1 MIRFLDMRKI
11 TESFQP
17 AIGEAVAR
25 VVQSGNY
32 IRGNEVQQF
41 EEAYAAFTGTAH
53 CVSVGNG
60 FDALR
65 LIFKAWILS
74 GVMRE
79 GDEVI
84 VPANTYIASVLAVTE
99 NRLVPVLVEP
109 DIDTLVIDPA
119 RIEEK
124 ISSRT
129 KAVMVVHLYGRNA
142 MHPGIYALAERHR
155 LKVVEDNAQ
164 AAGCFS
170 GVRRTG
176 SLGDAAA
183 HSFFPTKNLGALG
196 DAGAVT
202 TNDSGLAQAVH
213 TLGNYGSSTKGFNEL
228 AGLNS
233 RMDELQAAVLN
244 VKLARLDDDNDQR
257 RKGAL
262 YYASHINNPL
272 VLLPQMLP
280 PSTAN
285 EHVWHLYV
293 VRCPHR
299 DELRQHLMQ
308 HDIEALIHYP
318 IPLHKQGAYRTM
330 NHLHLPVTEKIHR
343 EVLSLPL
350 NQVTGMKELA
360 IVADAV
366 NAFTA

>member
-1 MIRFLDMRKI
+1 MIRFLDIRKI

-17 AIGEAVAR
+17 DIGEAVAR
-25 VVQSGNY
+25 AVQSGNY
-32 IRGNEVQQF
+32 IRGKEGQQF

-53 CVSVGNG
+53 CVGVGNG

-74 GVMRE
+74 GAMQE

-99 NRLVPVLVEP
+99 NRLIPVLVEP
-109 DIDTLVIDPA
+109 DSNTLVMDAA

-142 MHPGIYALAERHR
+142 MHPDIYALAERYR

-202 TNDSGLAQAVH
+202 TNDSALAQAVR
-213 TLGNYGSSTKGFNEL
+213 TLGNYGSSAKGFNEL

-233 RMDELQAAVLN
+233 RLDELQAAVLN
-244 VKLARLDDDNDQR
+244 VKLARLDQDNER
-257 RKGAL
+257 RRNGAM
-262 YYASHINNPL
+262 YYTANITNPL
-272 VLLPQMLP
+272 VLLPQIP
-280 PSTAN
+280 PPHSAN
-285 EHVWHLYV
+285 EHVWHLFVIRSPY
-293 VRCPHR
+293 R
-299 DELRQHLMQ
+299 DELRQYLMQ
-308 HDIEALIHYP
+308 NNIEAFIHYP
-318 IPLHKQGAYRTM
+318 IPPHKQGAYRTM
-330 NHLHLPVTEKIHR
+330 NHLNLPVTEMIHR

-350 NQVTGMKELA
+350 NPVIGMKELA
-360 IVADAV
+360 MVADAV
-366 NAFTA
+366 NAFSQ